1 MRPVVRRLV
10 LLAAC
15 LLIGSL
21 ALAGQVPA
29 RNDVG
34 EAQRQRDAGN
44 FQAAVALLRAHL
56 AQFPDD
62 GDAPRLLAQT
72 LYWMK
77 DIPAARSA
85 YEAALSR
92 HPEDTTLILQ
102 YARMLAET
110 GERERA
116 RQMVLPLERLPATR
130 ADAYTLIGTIA
141 YWDGDLTQA
150 RRLLTE
156 ALAENPGR
164 QDARRQLDEILVATA
179 SFVRVS
185 SSFRHDDQP
194 LNRAAVGVDVRWFAT
209 PLVPL
214 TVHVEPAGYWSSPG
228 SIRKVAV
235 ADVTIASYFPSARLE
250 TELSAGTVYRSY
262 GGQATD
268 WQGHAVVGVRLTPAF
283 TLRGRVEQAP
293 YFNTA
298 ASLSTP
304 VTTRSFT
311 GSLSLN
317 SSRGWLGEA
326 AYQRQRFQDGNF
338 VTSAYAWLLA
348 PIVHRDGNDFQ
359 LGYAFAS
366 DTSDDSRFVL
376 ANAVQ
381 AYLPGNPR
389 FSTAGV
395 YAPYY
400 TPKNQLTHSA
410 AGSLTM
416 HLSQTTILR
425 LGGAYGVRATEDSP
439 TLVVSGGEVVR
450 TFFKRSFTPWNARG
464 VLEFALSPALSVALT
479 TNFGRSP
486 FYSWATA
493 GIQVT
498 RRFGVSA
505 AAGRVS
511 PR

>member
-1 MRPVVRRLV
+1 MSSLARHLALLV
-10 LLAAC
+10 AFV
-15 LLIGSL
+15 LIGSL
-21 ALAGQVPA
+21 ALAQQAPT

-34 EAQRQRDAGN
+34 EAQRLRDAGSLG
-44 FQAAVALLRAHL
+44 AAAALLRAHL
-56 AQFPDD
+56 EQWPDD
-62 GDAPRLLAQT
+62 GDAARMLAQT

-77 DIPAARSA
+77 DISAARRA
-85 YEAALSR
+85 YETALSR
-92 HPEDTTLILQ
+92 HPEDTALILQ

-116 RQMVLPLERLPATR
+116 REMALPLENLPATR
-130 ADAYTLIGTIA
+130 ASAHALLGTIA
-141 YWDGDLTQA
+141 YWDGDLTLA

-156 ALAENPGR
+156 ALGESPDQ
-164 QDARRQLDEILVATA
+164 QDARRQLDEILAA
-179 SFVRVS
+179 AAPWVRVS

-194 LNRAAVGVDVRWFAT
+194 LNRAAVGIDARWFAT

-214 TVHVEPAGYWSSPG
+214 TVHVEPAGYWSDG
-228 SIRKVAV
+228 SGMQKVAL

-250 TELSAGTVYRSY
+250 TELAVGTVYRSY

-268 WQGHAVVGVRLTPAF
+268 WQGHAVVGVRLTPAV
-283 TLRGRVEQAP
+283 TLRARVEQAP
-293 YFNTA
+293 YFSTV

-304 VTTRSFT
+304 VMTKSFS

-317 SSRGWLGEA
+317 SLRGWLGEA
-326 AYQRQRFQDGNF
+326 SVGRQRFPDGNF

-348 PIVHRDGNDFQ
+348 PIVHRDGGDFQ

-366 DTSDDSRFVL
+366 NTSDDSRFVL
-376 ANAVQ
+376 ANTMQ
-381 AYLPGNPR
+381 LFPPGNPR

-410 AGSLTM
+410 AGSLVV
-416 HLSQTTILR
+416 HVSKTTTFR
-425 LGGAYGVRATEDSP
+425 LGGAYAVRATEDSP
-439 TLVVSGGEVVR
+439 TLVVSNGQVVR
-450 TFFKRSFTPWNARG
+450 AFFERSFTPWNGRG
-464 VLEFALSPALSVALT
+464 ALEFTLSPTLSVALT
-479 TNFGRSP
+479 TELGRTA
-486 FYSWATA
+486 FYSWAAA

-498 RRFGVSA
+498 HRFGVSA
-505 AAGRVS
+505 VAGNVA